1 MNINKYFI
9 DILRMIGE
17 LAETVT
23 ATMDFLNQ

>member
-23 ATMDFLNQ
+23 ATMDFLN